1 VRLDDLYCFCSTP
14 FQETTESTVVVLSGQ
29 KPCTDHECRVSV
41 LCAKENKSDES
52 NDHDK
57 ILSKSLE
64 HVSPKTA
71 AEIVAFDECHPK
83 TITMSDRETA
93 QSSVSN
99 DKKEK
104 IDSKQSFIHK
114 LGKEINLKLLK
125 NVPFRLFVISN
136 FLTSLGFNVPY
147 NFANDLAF
155 DANVNEDRRR
165 WIIMSIGISNIFGRV
180 IIGMLGDRKWVDN
193 LFFYSKI
200 ISMIYL
206 FRLIA

>member
-1 VRLDDLYCFCSTP
+1 MRLDDLYCFCSTP
-14 FQETTESTVVVLSGQ
+14 FQETKGSTVVVLNGQ
-29 KPCTDHECRVSV
+29 QPCTDHECRVS
-41 LCAKENKSDES
+41 LLGAKENKSDEN
-52 NDHDK
+52 NDHDT
-57 ILSKSLE
+57 IISKSLE
-64 HVSPKTA
+64 HVSSKTA
-71 AEIVAFDECHPK
+71 AETVAFDECHPK